1 MISYSSRSGGGRRK
15 SFNPSRR
22 RPSPFLCSPPSG
34 SPRTKTKVAYGRLEN
49 KSFCRYYMG
58 PGQSPGMLGSRHRK
72 GYEWPVTIL
81 YDTSGVFS
89 RWPETFLP
97 HRRVSI
103 FETKAA
109 HGLIFCPDLMSLRV
123 RSKIFFHFQ
132 GFRKL
137 CHECIFISIRS
148 FEHMS
153 NFGYESVPYLAPLEF
168 PHSSGPRPL

>member
-1 MISYSSRSGGGRRK
+1 
-15 SFNPSRR
+15 
-22 RPSPFLCSPPSG
+22 
-34 SPRTKTKVAYGRLEN
+34 
-49 KSFCRYYMG
+49 MG

-123 RSKIFFHFQ
+123 IEARYIFPFS
-132 GFRKL
+132 R
-137 CHECIFISIRS
+137 
-148 FEHMS
+148 
-153 NFGYESVPYLAPLEF
+153 VPKTLP
-168 PHSSGPRPL
+168 